1 MGCAMR
7 TVTVYTREGCHFS
20 QQLKDLLESREIPYE
35 ETTVTLDSPEHH
47 ELGQRTGSMKLPQ
60 AFIGVIPLGS
70 AAEVQAASLNG
81 MLDDLLA
88 D

>member
-1 MGCAMR
+1 MQI
-7 TVTVYTREGCHFS
+7 YTKEGCKFS
-20 QQLKDLLESREIPYE
+20 GQLRELLEEKEIPYE
-35 ETTVTLDSPEHH
+35 ETLVALDSPEHH
-47 ELGQRTGSMKLPQ
+47 ELGERTGSMKLPQ

-70 AAEVQAASLNG
+70 AQEVQAASING